1 MSRSQRTVS
10 AAVLDL
16 LSGDA
21 GQRALLAWALGWKPA
36 QEISKTGWMA
46 PFLAPLMQ
54 QDPYPA
60 VRYIAQHSLRTIP
73 GFRFIEYDYMAH
85 PNQRLA
91 ILGKIH
97 DIWKRNKLPVASRK
111 GSLLM
116 DPSGNL
122 AQNVWQALLKTRNN
136 RRVNLEE

>member
-1 MSRSQRTVS
+1 
-10 AAVLDL
+10 
-16 LSGDA
+16 
-21 GQRALLAWALGWKPA
+21 
-36 QEISKTGWMA
+36 
-46 PFLAPLMQ
+46 
-54 QDPYPA
+54 
-60 VRYIAQHSLRTIP
+60 
-73 GFRFIEYDYMAH
+73 MAH

-97 DIWKRNKLPVASRK
+97 DIWKRSKLPLTSRK

>member
-1 MSRSQRTVS
+1 M
-10 AAVLDL
+10 
-16 LSGDA
+16 
-21 GQRALLAWALGWKPA
+21 AWAMGWKPA
-36 QEISKTGWMA
+36 QEISRTDWMA

-73 GFRFIEYDYMAH
+73 NFRGIEYDYMAH

-97 DIWKRNKLPVASRK
+97 DRWKRGKVQPASRK
-111 GSLLM
+111 GALLI
-116 DPSGNL
+116 DASGNL
-122 AQNVWQALLKTRNN
+122 AQNVWQALLQARNN